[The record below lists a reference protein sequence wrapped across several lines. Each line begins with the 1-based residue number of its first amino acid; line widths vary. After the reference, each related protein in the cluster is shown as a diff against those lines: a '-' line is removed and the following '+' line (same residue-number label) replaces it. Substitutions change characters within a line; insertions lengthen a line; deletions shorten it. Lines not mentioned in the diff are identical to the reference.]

1 MYARVHT
8 ILSISVGGA
17 IVFFIHDDSRSD
29 AWKSAGCLHGKP
41 ETGQKYSVTHRD
53 HQNNGEIIFA
63 LSRRLMN
70 SVDRPFRF
78 SHVKAYELDI
88 IILVSSKL

>member
-29 AWKSAGCLHGKP
+29 A
-41 ETGQKYSVTHRD
+41 
-53 HQNNGEIIFA
+53 
-63 LSRRLMN
+63 
-70 SVDRPFRF
+70 
-78 SHVKAYELDI
+78 
-88 IILVSSKL
+88 